1 MLALGL
7 DGYPRGWVAV
17 LIEDGHVCDLATV
30 ASLAAA
36 MERWPAA
43 AAIAID
49 MPIGLPTASAPRAAD
64 LDARA
69 MLGPRAS
76 TVFLTPPREV
86 LMAPSHGEAIRIA
99 RALGCPAPSAQ
110 AFALRAKIREVE
122 AVAVRDARIMEVHPE
137 LAFRLLNGAPLTA
150 RKRSWNG
157 LSERIRLLEQHGVVL
172 PAGFAGGGEPAAD
185 DVVDAAAC
193 AVVAFAHLMGRT
205 ACLPANPPPG
215 SPHHRIWHPL
225 AAVP

>member
-7 DGYPRGWVAV
+7 DGYPRGWVAA
-17 LIEDGHVCDLATV
+17 LIDDGRVCELATV
-30 ASLAAA
+30 PNVAAA
-36 MERWPAA
+36 IERWPAA
-43 AAIAID
+43 AAVAID
-49 MPIGLPTASAPRAAD
+49 IPIGLPTAAAPRAAD
-64 LDARA
+64 IEARA
-69 MLGPRAS
+69 ILGPRAS

-110 AFALRAKIREVE
+110 AFALREKILEVE
-122 AVAVRDARIMEVHPE
+122 AVALREPRIMEVHPE
-137 LAFRLLNGAPLTA
+137 LAFRLLNGAPLAA

-172 PAGFAGGGEPAAD
+172 PGCFAGGGDPAAD
-185 DVVDAAAC
+185 DVVDAAVC
-193 AVVAFAHLMGRT
+193 AVVAFAHLTGRT

-225 AAVP
+225 AAAP